1 MSGKGKQPERSEPQR
16 AVDDFVARQPDAPV
30 SFDAP
35 RGQDVRWTPFHR
47 ARLIAQQADLCRGAR
62 DRVEG
67 RDCVRIMM
75 SSVDLL
81 ATLQKKGFM
90 CMSVATLTH
99 ARAEISQAIARSAF
113 HGDPM
118 STRYTRTIARGVIPS
133 APPLSVHA
141 AATPAISALMRSS
154 DSLASR
160 DASRT
165 ARASSSCRCVESSS
179 VRAALAMAKSLSMSG
194 PRR

>member
-1 MSGKGKQPERSEPQR
+1 
-16 AVDDFVARQPDAPV
+16 
-30 SFDAP
+30 
-35 RGQDVRWTPFHR
+35 
-47 ARLIAQQADLCRGAR
+47 
-62 DRVEG
+62 
-67 RDCVRIMM
+67 M

-133 APPLSVHA
+133 APFFVHA